1 MLEFIFMWAVGL
13 LAWANIF
20 IWGTVIAVMV
30 LNLVIRLI
38 MTVIPTVK
46 NK

>member
-1 MLEFIFMWAVGL
+1 MLELIVMWTIGL

-20 IWGTVIAVMV
+20 IWGAVIAVMV